1 VVIVDARTQSVK
13 ASFYAY
19 APTFGGGVRVATVQD
34 LNADGIDDIIVSP
47 GPGAGP
53 NIVRFDGKK
62 ALQNQ
67 AVVID
72 SFFAYGPGPAL
83 NYYGG
88 TFVG

>member
-1 VVIVDARTQSVK
+1 MVVVDSRTMSVK

-19 APTFGGGVRVATVQD
+19 APNFGGGVRVATIQD
-34 LNADGIDDIIVSP
+34 INADGIDDIITSP
-47 GPGAGP
+47 GQGAGP
-53 NIVRFDGKK
+53 NVVRFDGKK

-72 SFFAYGPGPAL
+72 SFFAYGPGPGL